1 MLFPCAPYEVV
12 QFTIKKLSFS
22 GKWGLTLDELWAFIQ
37 TKFNQQDQLD
47 EFQKQLIW
55 QWLFVAEDEEGN
67 SESAKIYVTYNNSP
81 VTANSDYKIFV
92 ASYDDLTNI
101 RVLPEQE
108 TQVLYLTGIT
118 NNKKFLSSL
127 GDKPYELLQEIA
139 KHGSKGIWAPTLID
153 ITGQDNR
160 SLTGRLNKLEEW
172 RLIYREKRFF
182 TEKKVHSSW
191 IVHIKFASTSEK
203 SEDKQQKKKTD
214 HTNVEPVESD
224 SNGSK
229 SKDEENDEENDEDGN
244 ISKYWKFR
252 ENLKNVIVESCKNAP
267 HSIRVF
273 RDLKR
278 ELRMHQTRSLSN
290 LFRSILNA
298 LHDEGVIEKVNIKDE
313 ETGRLIYAIKYLKD
327 RQDLKLNMETEFLEM
342 PQLGD
347 NGEDQED
354 GDDDDED
361 DDEAR
366 FVPSF
371 NVMFPLASQLYQ
383 YIYDSKLDG
392 ISSRQI
398 LLLVLGQPRNRLVER
413 FFEIFPSYQLKG
425 QALQPL
431 RVYPDENDKT
441 GVVRIVEA
449 EGKIKFYKYCARE
462 NIDSVTVTKHKKAR
476 PVLKTIANV
485 DFKALNKMLFVKDRK
500 KKQIQLFDT
509 PEKLYPAI
517 KMLRD
522 ANYKQREDEQDEH
535 PVDKSMVAPPK
546 IVKTK
551 VSKVD
556 EVVTAATVL
565 PKTDKPPLS
574 KRKVSKESPKTTFKK
589 RKVETSTENDI
600 MTCLRRS
607 ARSARKPPIKIEDD
621 VLVDEVDNDYTEVD
635 NQDEIEVLE
644 KEDELDVKVEL
655 DHDSDDIITVEGL
668 LTTESRLN
676 KTGNLENGPVS
687 LSLTGK
693 RVRKYSRRKGFQT
706 TNFGDDV
713 QGELRRDMI
722 VELVESKGGIVI
734 FDANVTREL
743 DKKLESTTITDK
755 RTIQRDIEKLQKSGM
770 IEFELIP
777 LTKGGQPITRLLIY
791 SKEERLKP
799 SDDVI
804 EDYRKSCS
812 KDWSSAAQSKK
823 SFSNAS
829 LRTIESK
836 YALFKIESPFDRK
849 GLKRLESLAQPK
861 RRGKPIAEN
870 RRKPR
875 TKFVDEILGVTHE
888 DRLDVPVG
896 QNVNTTFGALK
907 TDIKQD
913 EKLATVS
920 KITDSS
926 KSTKP
931 TKSELSSFAPK
942 RFKRKSAP
950 ERRSNNGKL
959 LNRGV
964 KKNFAV
970 KFDKTDTITLFR
982 AVCIS
987 KAFNISSIDYDAIR
1001 ELFDNVTVDS
1011 LRKTWSVTR
1020 KSIGG
1025 GAVVDKGVEDFQL
1038 IVMRGID
1045 EGKVLAGDLE
1055 DIRILFFLDLWG
1067 NYEGADNEL
1076 VDKMPL
1082 YKNVADNYRY
1092 YNKTTTET
1100 YVDTFEQIE
1109 LLSMRM
1115 KEMSLASTPFYVSK
1129 DPEDPVLPIKP
1140 HDEIRTMLKAIFG
1153 TSKET
1158 STSSKIDKLLSDF
1171 PHKHIQEAS
1180 EAMIKDRELLYF
1192 GTDDSQNNF
1201 TLTDKVYDSLYVRI
1215 LASFFNKAAQF
1226 KDELVN
1232 VFSSN
1237 KGYPLSQGIDNGIMA
1252 QLLDLVSSS
1261 SVLLTRIEKEYTF
1274 DGYESRLM
1282 DKNDLDCEIVL
1293 HKSPT
1298 GAANIDDQDIH
1309 MIIPV
1314 PTGKPCS
1321 RIWLD
1326 INGQIDAKLWRDIVV
1341 AILYHVHFRPGIPID
1356 LIFRKFDSLLSVN
1369 DFTAVID
1376 WLKKSGCIEK
1386 GAYNGYSTSNNW
1398 LNILGY

>member
-1 MLFPCAPYEVV
+1 MSFPCAPYEVV

-55 QWLFVAEDEEGN
+55 QC
-67 SESAKIYVTYNNSP
+67 P

-191 IVHIKFASTSEK
+191 IVHIKFASISEK

-229 SKDEENDEENDEDGN
+229 SKDEENDEDGN

-313 ETGRLIYAIKYLKD
+313 ETSRLIYAIKYLKD
-327 RQDLKLNMETEFLEM
+327 RQDSKLNMETEFSEM

-383 YIYDSKLDG
+383 YIYDSKSDG

-398 LLLVLGQPRNRLVER
+398 LSSVLGQPRN
-413 FFEIFPSYQLKG
+413 
-425 QALQPL
+425 

-556 EVVTAATVL
+556 EVVTADTVS

-600 MTCLRRS
+600 ITCLRRS

-644 KEDELDVKVEL
+644 KEDESDVKVEL

-668 LTTESRLN
+668 STTESRLN

-687 LSLTGK
+687 LSSTGE
-693 RVRKYSRRKGFQT
+693 S
-706 TNFGDDV
+706 
-713 QGELRRDMI
+713 RRDMI

-777 LTKGGQPITRLLIY
+777 STKGGQPITRLLIY

-829 LRTIESK
+829 LRTIESN
-836 YALFKIESPFDRK
+836 
-849 GLKRLESLAQPK
+849 QPK

-875 TKFVDEILGVTHE
+875 TKFVDEISGVAHE
-888 DRLDVPVG
+888 DRSDAPVG
-896 QNVNTTFGALK
+896 QNVNTTFGASK

-913 EKLATVS
+913 EKSAPIS

-931 TKSELSSFAPK
+931 TKSESSSFAPK

-950 ERRSNNGKL
+950 ERRSNNGKSS
-959 LNRGV
+959 NRGV

-987 KAFNISSIDYDAIR
+987 KAFNISSIDYDAIS

-1045 EGKVLAGDLE
+1045 EGKVSAGDLE
-1055 DIRILFFLDLWG
+1055 DIRISFFLDLWG
-1067 NYEGADNEL
+1067 NYEGADNES

-1171 PHKHIQEAS
+1171 PNKHIQEAS

-1215 LASFFNKAAQF
+1215 SASFFNKAAQF

-1261 SVLLTRIEKEYTF
+1261 SVLLRRIEKEYTF

-1356 LIFRKFDSLLSVN
+1356 SIFRKFDSLLSVN